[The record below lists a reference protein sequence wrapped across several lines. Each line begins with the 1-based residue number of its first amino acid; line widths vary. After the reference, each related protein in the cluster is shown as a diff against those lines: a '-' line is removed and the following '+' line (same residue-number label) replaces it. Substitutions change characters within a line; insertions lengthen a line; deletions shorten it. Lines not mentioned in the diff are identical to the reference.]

1 MGGERKGNGRRGFK
15 VLERHRMGERSKVK
29 V

>member
-1 MGGERKGNGRRGFK
+1 MGGEREGNGRRGFK
-15 VLERHRMGERSKVK
+15 VLEKHFVGERSKVR